1 MSKKKNNNYVAVGG
15 QALMEG
21 IMMRGP
27 KGTAMSLRLP
37 DGTIETQMK
46 DFVSVRKKIKLL
58 NIPFIRGVVSF
69 VESMIFGYKLLM
81 ESAEKTSLDMEP
93 EENESKLDKWI
104 NDHFGPK
111 MMAVIGFIS
120 AVLGIFLAFALFM
133 YLPSFIFDLI
143 NGVIFEDVVLPWRS
157 YFESGILL
165 PWRAIVEGVIRVI
178 IFVIYMYAVSKMKEI
193 HRVYMYHGAEH
204 KTIFAFE
211 HGKELTVEN
220 IRGEKRCHPRCG
232 TSFIFVTLLLSILI
246 SSIISFAFPA
256 IRENTVIWVA
266 VKVLMMPLIMGIG
279 FEFIQLAGKYP
290 NKFTRLLSAPGL
302 LMQRITTAEPTD
314 DIIEVAIEAMKA
326 ALTGELS
333 ESQKAESEEKA
344 ETEE

>member
-1 MSKKKNNNYVAVGG
+1 MSKKKNEYIAVGG

-21 IMMRGP
+21 IMMKGP

-37 DGTIETQMK
+37 DGSIETQMK
-46 DFVSVRKKIKLL
+46 NFVSIRKKIKFF
-58 NIPFIRGVVSF
+58 NIPVLRGVVSF

-81 ESAEKTSLDMEP
+81 ESAEKTSLDMET

-120 AVLGIFLAFALFM
+120 AVLGIFLAFGLFM
-133 YLPSFIFDLI
+133 YLPSLVFDLI
-143 NGVIFEDVVLPWRS
+143 NGVVFDDVVLPWRS
-157 YFESGILL
+157 YFENGALI
-165 PWRAIVEGVIRVI
+165 PWRAIIEGFIRVV

-220 IRGEKRCHPRCG
+220 IRNEKRCHPRCG
-232 TSFIFVTLLLSILI
+232 TSFIFVTILLSILI
-246 SSIISFAFPA
+246 SSIVAVAFPA
-256 IRENTVIWVA
+256 LTEKTIIWVA
-266 VKVLMMPLIMGIG
+266 VKLLMMPVIMGVG

-290 NKFTRLLSAPGL
+290 NKFTKLLSAPGL
-302 LMQRITTAEPTD
+302 LMQRITTAEPD
-314 DIIEVAIEAMKA
+314 DAIIEVAIEAMKA
-326 ALTGELS
+326 ALSGEV
-333 ESQKAESEEKA
+333 AEVT
-344 ETEE
+344 TEENSENNE